1 MEYPTLWHM
10 DTWKEKKKKQNNHL
24 GFHIPV
30 LVTAGWAL

>member
-10 DTWKEKKKKQNNHL
+10 DTWKEKKKKNNHL